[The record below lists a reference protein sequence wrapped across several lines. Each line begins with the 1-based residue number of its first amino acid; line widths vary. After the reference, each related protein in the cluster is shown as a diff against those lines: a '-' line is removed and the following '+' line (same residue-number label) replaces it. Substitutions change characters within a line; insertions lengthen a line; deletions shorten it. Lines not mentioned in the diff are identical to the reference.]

1 MRGDLNIT
9 KWNKIR
15 VRVSVVTI
23 KEITDGCRP
32 TDAHTNEQNT
42 KRLEK
47 KQKKKMKMLN
57 NAGL

>member
-9 KWNKIR
+9 TWNKIR

-47 KQKKKMKMLN
+47 KQKKN
-57 NAGL
+57 ENVE

>member
-23 KEITDGCRP
+23 KEITDSCRP

-47 KQKKKMKMLN
+47 EQKKN
-57 NAGL
+57 ENVE